1 MDFCSYQDFQKVEL
15 RIGQIVKVA
24 PFPKAKK
31 PAYQLWIDFGEKLGV
46 KKSSAQVTKHYQP
59 KELEGRKVVAVTNL
73 PPKQIADFQSEVL
86 VLGVDSV
93 QGGVTLLG
101 IDHDAPLGSRVY

>member
-15 RIGQIVKVA
+15 RIGQIVRVA
-24 PFPKAKK
+24 SFPKAKK

-46 KKSSAQVTKHYQP
+46 KKSSAQVTERYRP
-59 KELEGRKVVAVTNL
+59 EELEGRKVVAVTNL
-73 PPKQIADFQSEVL
+73 PPKQIANFQSEVL
-86 VLGVDSV
+86 VLGVDSI
-93 QGGVTLLG
+93 QGGVTLIG

>member
-1 MDFCSYQDFQKVEL
+1 MEL

-46 KKSSAQVTKHYQP
+46 KKSSAQVTKRYQP
-59 KELEGRKVVAVTNL
+59 KELEGRKVVGHQFAA
-73 PPKQIADFQSEVL
+73 QADRRFSI
-86 VLGVDSV
+86 GSV
-93 QGGVTLLG
+93 GARSRFGPRRSHTPRHRSRCSFGKPGLLTDG
-101 IDHDAPLGSRVY
+101 C